1 MASTKQGSPI
11 SFRPGL
17 LAKRRLGQKANLQA
31 QLDLEQ
37 YYALLDDALRGITF
51 TEPEAT
57 LICEALSGMDLLDDL
72 AHRHLWAEVYDACQM
87 DHLDTKWGV
96 TAAPLVQR
104 LRDLTPLQ
112 RLAVLHAVRRF
123 FGRPEEDTAPVLRD
137 VGLVR

>member
-1 MASTKQGSPI
+1 MMARKFATTTI
-11 SFRPGL
+11 
-17 LAKRRLGQKANLQA
+17 
-31 QLDLEQ
+31 
-37 YYALLDDALRGITF
+37 LR
-51 TEPEAT
+51 
-57 LICEALSGMDLLDDL
+57 
-72 AHRHLWAEVYDACQM
+72 
-87 DHLDTKWGV
+87 GV